1 MGKGTPM
8 TLGRQMSRQESK
20 KKESPRRPTHFGID
34 IPLVLIVV
42 VLVIFGLLMVYS
54 ASTDYSIMVLDKDP
68 NYMFARQIRWLGLGI
83 VLAAVA
89 AWFNYQWFHKI
100 AVFGMGLTIILLIA
114 VLVNNEVINNA
125 ARTFFSGS
133 GQPSE
138 LAKIMII
145 IYLSVW
151 LYAKRDQ
158 LTNVNF
164 GLVPL
169 GVILGVIGGLI
180 VLQPDLSA
188 AMTILI
194 LGSILFFLAGSDLRQ
209 IAFLLGLG
217 LIVGY
222 LVFRVHPTGRER
234 IDAYFIGL
242 QDLTKT
248 PDHLSRALEAIVKG
262 GWFGVGI
269 GRANTKY
276 FGLPVPP
283 TDSIFAVITEEVGIF
298 GAAIVILL
306 FILLMWRGLVI
317 SRRAPD
323 GFGKLMAAGLSLWL
337 ALEAFIN
344 MAVLVGLVPFA
355 GNALPFISAG
365 GSNLA
370 VSLIAIGILLNI
382 SRQSAQTKAEEES
395 TLDGLVNLRWRKG
408 RRRATRPRRSV
419 SAASKK
425 L

>member
-8 TLGRQMSRQESK
+8 TLGRMISRQEPK
-20 KKESPRRPTHFGID
+20 KKESPRRSSQMGID
-34 IPLVLIVV
+34 LPLVLIVV
-42 VLVIFGLLMVYS
+42 MLVIFGLLMVYS
-54 ASTDYSIMVLDKDP
+54 ASTDYSIMVLDEDP
-68 NYMFARQIRWLGLGI
+68 NYMFTRQIRWLILGV

-100 AVFGMGLTIILLIA
+100 AVFGMGFTIFLLIA

-125 ARTFFSGS
+125 ARTFYGGS

-169 GVILGVIGGLI
+169 GVILGVVGGLI

-188 AMTILI
+188 AMTILL

-209 IAFLLGLG
+209 IAILLALG

-234 IDAYFIGL
+234 LDVYFIGL

-262 GWFGVGI
+262 GWFGAGI

-298 GAAIVILL
+298 GATIVILL

-323 GFGKLMAAGLSLWL
+323 GFGKILAAGLSLWL

-382 SRQSAQTKAEEES
+382 SRQSAQNKAEEES
-395 TLDGLVNLRWRKG
+395 TLDGLVNLRWRNG
-408 RRRATRPRRSV
+408 RRRSTRPRRSASV
-419 SAASKK
+419 ASKK
-425 L
+425 